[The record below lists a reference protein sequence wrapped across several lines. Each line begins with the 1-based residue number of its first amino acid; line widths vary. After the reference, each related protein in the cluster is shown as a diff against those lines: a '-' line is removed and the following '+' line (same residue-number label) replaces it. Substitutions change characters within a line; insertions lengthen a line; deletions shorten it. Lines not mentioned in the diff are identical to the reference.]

1 MNEQEEK
8 VREKKQYSKRGE
20 RSQKHFSFRI
30 DLDNLER
37 LQVYQNKGRFINE
50 AIKKALDEQ

>member
-1 MNEQEEK
+1 MNENEPNER
-8 VREKKQYSKRGE
+8 VKKEYAKKGE

-37 LQVYQNKGRFINE
+37 LQTYPNKGRFINE
-50 AIKKALDEQ
+50 AIRKAID

>member
-1 MNEQEEK
+1 MNETEIKEG
-8 VREKKQYSKRGE
+8 VKKQYAKRGE

-37 LQVYQNKGRFINE
+37 LQEYQNKGRFINE
-50 AIKKALDEQ
+50 AIRKALDEG